1 MSRFINIGGIYLN
14 LDHVRVIIDHE
25 DGTCTIITDDGE
37 RYTNVDTDG
46 LDFEGRNIIR
56 AVIPCKG
63 LAAHME
69 RDGEALYPAIQYLC
83 IMESGDVLP
92 LEMLTE
98 CHDERFDPGSE
109 YVGIIG
115 GQ

>member
-56 AVIPCKG
+56 AVIP
-63 LAAHME
+63 A
-69 RDGEALYPAIQYLC
+69 RVWPPTW
-83 IMESGDVLP
+83 SGMARRSIPPSSTCASWSPETYCLWR
-92 LEMLTE
+92 
-98 CHDERFDPGSE
+98 C
-109 YVGIIG
+109 
-115 GQ
+115 